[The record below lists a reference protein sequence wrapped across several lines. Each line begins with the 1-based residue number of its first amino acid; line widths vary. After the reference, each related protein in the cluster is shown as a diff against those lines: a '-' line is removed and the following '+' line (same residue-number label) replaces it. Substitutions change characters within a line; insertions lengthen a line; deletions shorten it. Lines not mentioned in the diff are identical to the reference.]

1 MYQSRLDDNGP
12 ERAIHLREAGMLT
25 RDVWDLS
32 ERDFPRAGPIDLQL
46 RFLLRYAILAPSV
59 KNTQPWSFTVA
70 SNRVHLAAARN
81 RDLPV
86 ADPHQRELYISL
98 GCALE
103 NLLVAAEH
111 FGFSHEVTY
120 FPTPE
125 DDRLVATVA
134 FSTGGTVAQ
143 LASASR
149 STRSRSAATTTACSD
164 QACLG
169 RPQAAPGG
177 LQAGAR
183 ATARLDRR
191 PAVPTLDRGVHGG
204 CGSGGNSPFPSFVKS
219 WDS

>member
-1 MYQSRLDDNGP
+1 
-12 ERAIHLREAGMLT
+12 MLT

-103 NLLVAAEH
+103 I
-111 FGFSHEVTY
+111 SW
-120 FPTPE
+120 
-125 DDRLVATVA
+125 
-134 FSTGGTVAQ
+134 
-143 LASASR
+143 SR
-149 STRSRSAATTTACSD
+149 RSISGSVTRSRTSRHPKTIGWS
-164 QACLG
+164 QPSLFPLG
-169 RPQAAPGG
+169 GQ
-177 LQAGAR
+177 
-183 ATARLDRR
+183 
-191 PAVPTLDRGVHGG
+191 
-204 CGSGGNSPFPSFVKS
+204 
-219 WDS
+219 